1 MEFSTLY
8 RTKTLDQ
15 FSEADIDS
23 TVKVA
28 GWVENIRDHGGC
40 LLYTSPS
47 PRDP

>member
-8 RTKTLDQ
+8 RTKTMDM

-28 GWVENIRDHGGC
+28 GWVEISVTTAAYP
-40 LLYTSPS
+40 LLT
-47 PRDP
+47 